1 MTDAGADRAVS
12 DVLSF
17 VLVFSLITA
26 SVGLVTVV
34 GLGSLQDARNAER
47 IDNGER
53 AFEVLA
59 DNHRDIAHSG
69 APSRATEVKLAETT
83 LTLSDPTDTNVT
95 LSGGTE
101 VGTTESRPVTFG
113 ASRDGTG
120 LTRGVV
126 YELGAVFRVDRG
138 GASMRRA
145 PPFQFDENRTV
156 IHYMTL
162 ESQTGQV
169 QRQSGSTT
177 VLIRSIRGTT
187 TVVSRTQPSNEVTI
201 VVETEPRRAEAWKR
215 YFETQLDGMAA
226 TPGSACDS
234 LDGSGTVSCTFET
247 ADLRVTQTTIR
258 LGIS

>member
-1 MTDAGADRAVS
+1 MTDADRAVS

-59 DNHRDIAHSG
+59 DNHRDIVHGG
-69 APSRATEVKLAETT
+69 APSRATEIKLAETR
-83 LTLSDPTDTNVT
+83 LSLADPTDTNTT
-95 LSGGTE
+95 LSDGT
-101 VGTTESRPVTFG
+101 VVASTESRPITLG
-113 ASRDGTG
+113 TSSDGTG

-138 GASMRRA
+138 GAAMRRA

-156 IHYMTL
+156 IHYVTL
-162 ESQTGQV
+162 ESRTGGA

-177 VLIRSIRGTT
+177 VLVRSVRGTT
-187 TVVSRTQPSNEVTI
+187 TVVSHTRPSNDVTI
-201 VVETEPRRAEAWKR
+201 TVETGPRRAEAWKR
-215 YFETQLDGMAA
+215 YFETQLEGMAA
-226 TPGSACDS
+226 TPGSACDA

-247 ADLRVTQTTIR
+247 DDLRVTRTTIR
-258 LGIS
+258 IGIS